1 MIPVATVFLREGTE
15 VLLLRRSDEVGSYP
29 GRWGAV
35 SGHVADHGDPESAAR
50 AEIREETGLEDARLV
65 RAGEPF
71 TVEEWQV
78 HPFLFE
84 VAGREIQ
91 PNWETD
97 AWAWVHPT
105 EMLRRETVPDLWKSY
120 ERVAPTVDTVQ
131 EDTDHGSTY
140 LSVRALE
147 CLRDRAAVAPET
159 VPALAR
165 DLLQA
170 RPSMRVIENRVNR
183 VMQEGGTE
191 KAARNGIERSLAAD
205 SKAAHNAAAMLPERV
220 LTLSRS
226 GTVLAALRAAE
237 PHVFVAESRPAR
249 EGVTVA
255 EELAE
260 SMPVTLHTDAAI
272 AHVLATEGV
281 DAVLVGADA
290 VLADGSVVNKTGTRG
305 AALAATHEG
314 IPVYVVCARDKIAA
328 DETAHLESGPDEEIH
343 DSLDVL
349 NPTFDVTPPEAIS
362 AVVTEDGALSETD
375 VRAAAR
381 EHAALADWD

>member
-1 MIPVATVFLREGTE
+1 MTPVVTVFLREGAE
-15 VLLLRRSDEVGSYP
+15 VLLLERSDAVGSYP

-35 SGHVADHGDPESAAR
+35 SGHVADHGNPEAAAR
-50 AEIREETGLEDARLV
+50 AEIREETGIEDARLV

-71 TVEEWQV
+71 AVEGWQV

-84 VAGREIQ
+84 VEGREIE
-91 PNWETD
+91 PNWETET
-97 AWAWVHPT
+97 WEWVHPT
-105 EMLRRETVPDLWKSY
+105 EIRRRETVPELWRSY
-120 ERVAPTVDTVQ
+120 EHVAPTVEDIR

-147 CLRDRAAVAPET
+147 CLRDRAAVAPRT

-165 DLLQA
+165 DLLDA

-183 VMQEGGTE
+183 VMHEGGDE
-191 KAARNGIERSLAAD
+191 AAARTEIDRALAAD
-205 SKAAHNAAAMLPERV
+205 AGAANEAADRLPDRV

-226 GTVLAALRAAE
+226 GTVLAALREAR

-249 EGVTVA
+249 EGVGVA
-255 EELAE
+255 EALSK
-260 SMPVTLHTDAAI
+260 SMPVTLHTDAAV
-272 AHVLATEGV
+272 AHVLATEAIG
-281 DAVLVGADA
+281 AVLVGADA

-328 DETAHLESGPDEEIH
+328 DGTAHLESGPASELH
-343 DSLDVL
+343 DSLPVV
-349 NPTFDVTPPEAIS
+349 NPTFDVTPPEAIT
-362 AVVTEDGALSETD
+362 AVVTEDGALSEEE
-375 VRAAAR
+375 VMEAAR